1 MMLNKQ
7 LKKQVKNNKGFTLA
21 ELLIVVAIIAILVA
35 VSVPVFTGKLN
46 ESREATD
53 KANMRAAKAAAV
65 TGFLSEEIESTTEY
79 YYNAETGKLVDS
91 KVDAG
96 EAYGQ
101 SSAEIT
107 GATGTPKDKVVKVV
121 VDTAGNVTMTWE

>member
-1 MMLNKQ
+1 MLKKQ
-7 LKKQVKNNKGFTLA
+7 LKKQLKNNEGFTLA

-53 KANMRAAKAAAV
+53 NANLRAAKAAAV
-65 TGFLSEEIESTTEY
+65 TGFLSEEVEAAEEY
-79 YYNAETGKLVDS
+79 YYNAETGKLVGT
-91 KVDAG
+91 KGEAG

-101 SSAEIT
+101 LQS
-107 GATGTPKDKVVKVV
+107 GTVIKVV
-121 VDTAGNVTMTWE
+121 VNASGEVTMTWE